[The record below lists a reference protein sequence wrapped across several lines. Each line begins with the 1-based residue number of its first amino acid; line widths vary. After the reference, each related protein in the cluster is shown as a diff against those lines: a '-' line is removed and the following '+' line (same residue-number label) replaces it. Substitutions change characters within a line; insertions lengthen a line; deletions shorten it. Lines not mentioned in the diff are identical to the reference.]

1 MLLQAAWLI
10 MTVDG
15 EHSQPITAHISNHQ
29 GQRSSHVHQ
38 LSPFDVPVICPHL
51 IIEDRKTHTT
61 PREGESEGE
70 KERDVN
76 TLT

>member
-15 EHSQPITAHISNHQ
+15 EHSQPITAHISNQ
-29 GQRSSHVHQ
+29 SQRSTHVHQ

-70 KERDVN
+70 KKRDVN
-76 TLT
+76 GLT

>member
-29 GQRSSHVHQ
+29 GQRSTYVHQ
-38 LSPFDVPVICPHL
+38 LSPFEVPVICPL
-51 IIEDRKTHTT
+51 INENRKTHTT
-61 PREGESEGE
+61 LREGETEGE
-70 KERDVN
+70 KETAMN
-76 TLT
+76 ALT